1 MSNNRPF
8 MPSDYNTDH
17 SSQPPS
23 DQAASQLTEK
33 AEALNRINN
42 MLSGGGRRR
51 RRSQR
56 GGNRTYDVPQPSTPF
71 QMPGPAPNNAW
82 YTGAPCV
89 GAHCG
94 VPITPTVT
102 EYIHT
107 ALNSSTP
114 GANVQ
119 FPLIDRL
126 GNSLGE
132 NFPGI
137 QPYSGTALN
146 SGPFAFNCVS
156 GGSRRRRRQ
165 RIQKK
170 SKKSASRRRRSP
182 WK

>member
-1 MSNNRPF
+1 
-8 MPSDYNTDH
+8 MPSDYSTDQ
-17 SSQPPS
+17 SSLPPS
-23 DQAASQLTEK
+23 DQAASHLTEK

-42 MLSGGGRRR
+42 LLSGGRRR

-56 GGNRTYDVPQPSTPF
+56 GGNRTYDVPKPSTPF

-126 GNSLGE
+126 GNSPGE
-132 NFPGI
+132 SFPGI

-170 SKKSASRRRRSP
+170 SKKSRRRNP